1 MILTS
6 ISRLRQLI
14 VLTEGLFF
22 TLMAFVTA
30 IRTQQASISSVHS
43 KRSDDVT
50 IEQQLGI
57 SDHWLDFVQ
66 QAPDC
71 G

>member
-1 MILTS
+1 
-6 ISRLRQLI
+6 
-14 VLTEGLFF
+14 
-22 TLMAFVTA
+22 MAFVTA
-30 IRTQQASISSVHS
+30 IRRQQASISSAHS
-43 KRSDDVT
+43 KWSDDVT